1 MCINLEVLTGQYI
14 LHFYE
19 WTGIEWQQ
27 ILIFSLMLVTYRLMV
42 RCWFPLHVF
51 YGRSNLHS
59 NNVVSSISANDIG
72 FRFKRSIL
80 NCYRLVLF
88 CHVITDNSCS
98 YPTITYCTRFSFVYR
113 FAKTYPTLHS
123 HLCVW
128 NKRFPSI
135 CLKGLVFLHK
145 ISLLL

>member
-27 ILIFSLMLVTYRLMV
+27 ILIFSLMFVTYRLMV
-42 RCWFPLHVF
+42 RCWPSLHVF

-72 FRFKRSIL
+72 FRFKRYIL
-80 NCYRLVLF
+80 NCYCLVLF
-88 CHVITDNSCS
+88 V
-98 YPTITYCTRFSFVYR
+98 
-113 FAKTYPTLHS
+113 TLLLIIVVHIPQLLIVPVS
-123 HLCVW
+123 HL
-128 NKRFPSI
+128 FI
-135 CLKGLVFLHK
+135 GLLKPILRYTRISVSETSVFHPYV
-145 ISLLL
+145 

>member
-1 MCINLEVLTGQYI
+1 MYKSRGTN
-14 LHFYE
+14 
-19 WTGIEWQQ
+19 
-27 ILIFSLMLVTYRLMV
+27 
-42 RCWFPLHVF
+42 
-51 YGRSNLHS
+51 
-59 NNVVSSISANDIG
+59 
-72 FRFKRSIL
+72 RSIHSTFL
-80 NCYRLVLF
+80 WMNWYWMTANIDFFIDVGHIPPHGAVLASITCVLWKKYLTFKQCCIVNISKWYRFSFWEINFELLLSSAI

-135 CLKGLVFLHK
+135 CLKGLVFWHK